1 MRKLLTCLMV
11 LVLLAPNALRADE
24 KKNAANNSKD
34 SYLPVYQV
42 KATAMDDNTV
52 KACWSWEEI
61 IPDKLLVNFE
71 SGDLSDTDFDNT
83 VSNYP
88 WVITENAYEGT
99 YAIKSSNEGKPN
111 STSAIEITVDVPYN
125 GVMGFNCRVSSE
137 TEYDFGRFY
146 IDDVMMLEMSGFKM
160 WQYRE
165 YEITEG
171 THTYRWEYKKDNGTD
186 KEEDAFFLDN
196 VKLFGEVEPFAGG
209 WVTYSDTAYVESVS
223 PGYNVPMWWGIK
235 FPRTESYKDM
245 VLSAISVF
253 DGEPGAGSYTA
264 NIFVGGDDAPATLVS
279 TQAFSLTGKEE
290 FVDVELTNPVVI
302 EGDQPLWITLHSV
315 DIFAPASGCE
325 YADDINSDWLSL
337 DGTNW
342 GHLKSDYD
350 FHYSW
355 MIKGYIENQ
364 EGKRIE
370 LAKERNNRAEFNS
383 YKVYRYECFAGEMSD
398 ETVTL
403 LAENVTDTMYMDYQ
417 WSNVNV
423 KDGTYQWGVSA
434 VYDGNNESSITWS
447 NIVDKNMIAEV
458 NVNVTTN
465 NDKTAEGTLVRF
477 INKSEPG
484 MEYDYEVVLDETG
497 THTWKKFRKGIY
509 EVTISNAGYYS
520 CYESDVMEIWDETT
534 LNCELEEIVAAV
546 NLYVSPTG
554 WAMWN
559 EDNDNDN
566 ALNYDVYLNNTFV
579 EKVTTTYF
587 QHTDVVVGQSYTTK
601 VIANYA
607 TGVSDPMT
615 YTWTFKDCE
624 NYEGVTDF
632 TVKYANNKA
641 VLNWNVPGIDVS
653 QEPQTLSF
661 SFETDLDQWTTI
673 DANNDGHVWYHSLQ
687 ANEHEVDPVEGHTGT
702 GYICSE
708 SFCNAFSALT
718 PDDYIVSPEK
728 IVATPTSKITFW
740 ASAQDAAYAAEHFG
754 VAVSTDGNTSAD
766 DFSTLSEWTL
776 TAKSAPKSQR
786 GTRDQG
792 NWYQYEADL
801 SSYEGQEI
809 WVAIRH
815 FNTTDMFILLV
826 DDVELVD
833 VALMPELKDE
843 SLALGAFVYRDGELL
858 NTEPIRTGRFS
869 EPMPVETEREYCIR
883 VVYGGEKDD
892 TYYAM
897 SCPDCETLF
906 AEMLCDAPEDLYG
919 VQSANE
925 QGLMG
930 VRLVWPYAAP
940 TTNWLYYDNGLKL
953 DGIGGPETFLWGVM
967 FPAESLIGY
976 EGTSL
981 TKVTMYAN
989 AMSSGFIY
997 IYSGGITT
1005 PSSMLHAQQYATD
1018 GTAED
1023 FEEFEL
1029 TVPVELDITKNL
1041 WIVFS
1046 TNTGTIYPAG
1056 AAKDCGDP
1064 NSRWISMDGYTWEDM
1079 SIYGLN
1085 YSWMVRG
1092 YVSDNDKLGGET
1104 RALQHY
1110 NIYRGS
1116 SENDFELIDDTT
1128 EKTYFDLV
1136 NEGTYYYQVTA
1147 VYEQEG
1153 IECESDPANAYENE
1167 EQDYIIVVVKKGES
1181 LGENTVVTMVYP
1193 NPAKDVLNIN
1203 AEAMT
1208 RVSIMNTLGQTI
1220 YDQAVD
1226 TDDVVLDMTQFESGV
1241 YMLRITTENGV
1252 ATQRIMVNN

>member
-1 MRKLLTCLMV
+1 MRKFLTCLMV

-52 KACWSWEEI
+52 KACWSWSEI

-88 WVITENAYEGT
+88 WVITENACDGT

-137 TEYDFGRFY
+137 TEYDLGRFY
-146 IDDVMMLEMSGFKM
+146 IDDVLMLEMSGFKM

-264 NIFVGGDDAPATLVS
+264 NIFIGGDDAPATLVS

-290 FVDVELTNPVVI
+290 FVDVELATPVVI

-355 MIKGYIENQ
+355 MIKGYIENK

-434 VYDGNNESSITWS
+434 VYDGNNESTITWS

-509 EVTISNAGYYS
+509 EVTISNAGYNS
-520 CYESDVMEIWDETT
+520 CYESDVMEIWDNTT

-579 EKVTTTYF
+579 EKVTTAYF

-624 NYEGVTDF
+624 NYEGVSDF

-653 QEPQTLSF
+653 QEPQTLSY

-766 DFSTLSEWTL
+766 DFTTLSEWTL
-776 TAKSAPKSQR
+776 TAKSAPKAQR

-1208 RVSIMNTLGQTI
+1208 RVSIMNTLGQTV
-1220 YDQAVD
+1220 YDKAVD

>member
-1 MRKLLTCLMV
+1 
-11 LVLLAPNALRADE
+11 
-24 KKNAANNSKD
+24 
-34 SYLPVYQV
+34 
-42 KATAMDDNTV
+42 
-52 KACWSWEEI
+52 
-61 IPDKLLVNFE
+61 
-71 SGDLSDTDFDNT
+71 
-83 VSNYP
+83 
-88 WVITENAYEGT
+88 
-99 YAIKSSNEGKPN
+99 
-111 STSAIEITVDVPYN
+111 
-125 GVMGFNCRVSSE
+125 
-137 TEYDFGRFY
+137 
-146 IDDVMMLEMSGFKM
+146 
-160 WQYRE
+160 
-165 YEITEG
+165 
-171 THTYRWEYKKDNGTD
+171 
-186 KEEDAFFLDN
+186 
-196 VKLFGEVEPFAGG
+196 
-209 WVTYSDTAYVESVS
+209 
-223 PGYNVPMWWGIK
+223 
-235 FPRTESYKDM
+235 
-245 VLSAISVF
+245 
-253 DGEPGAGSYTA
+253 
-264 NIFVGGDDAPATLVS
+264 
-279 TQAFSLTGKEE
+279 
-290 FVDVELTNPVVI
+290 
-302 EGDQPLWITLHSV
+302 
-315 DIFAPASGCE
+315 
-325 YADDINSDWLSL
+325 
-337 DGTNW
+337 
-342 GHLKSDYD
+342 
-350 FHYSW
+350 
-355 MIKGYIENQ
+355 
-364 EGKRIE
+364 
-370 LAKERNNRAEFNS
+370 
-383 YKVYRYECFAGEMSD
+383 
-398 ETVTL
+398 
-403 LAENVTDTMYMDYQ
+403 
-417 WSNVNV
+417 
-423 KDGTYQWGVSA
+423 
-434 VYDGNNESSITWS
+434 
-447 NIVDKNMIAEV
+447 
-458 NVNVTTN
+458 
-465 NDKTAEGTLVRF
+465 
-477 INKSEPG
+477 
-484 MEYDYEVVLDETG
+484 
-497 THTWKKFRKGIY
+497 
-509 EVTISNAGYYS
+509 
-520 CYESDVMEIWDETT
+520 
-534 LNCELEEIVAAV
+534 
-546 NLYVSPTG
+546 
-554 WAMWN
+554 
-559 EDNDNDN
+559 
-566 ALNYDVYLNNTFV
+566 
-579 EKVTTTYF
+579 
-587 QHTDVVVGQSYTTK
+587 
-601 VIANYA
+601 
-607 TGVSDPMT
+607 
-615 YTWTFKDCE
+615 
-624 NYEGVTDF
+624 
-632 TVKYANNKA
+632 
-641 VLNWNVPGIDVS
+641 
-653 QEPQTLSF
+653 
-661 SFETDLDQWTTI
+661 
-673 DANNDGHVWYHSLQ
+673 
-687 ANEHEVDPVEGHTGT
+687 
-702 GYICSE
+702 
-708 SFCNAFSALT
+708 
-718 PDDYIVSPEK
+718 
-728 IVATPTSKITFW
+728 
-740 ASAQDAAYAAEHFG
+740 
-754 VAVSTDGNTSAD
+754 
-766 DFSTLSEWTL
+766 
-776 TAKSAPKSQR
+776 
-786 GTRDQG
+786 
-792 NWYQYEADL
+792 
-801 SSYEGQEI
+801 
-809 WVAIRH
+809 
-815 FNTTDMFILLV
+815 
-826 DDVELVD
+826 
-833 VALMPELKDE
+833 MPELKDE

>member
-1 MRKLLTCLMV
+1 MRKFLTCLMV

-52 KACWSWEEI
+52 KACWSWSEI

-88 WVITENAYEGT
+88 WVITENACDGT

-137 TEYDFGRFY
+137 TEYDLGRFY
-146 IDDVMMLEMSGFKM
+146 IDDVLMLEMSGFKM

-264 NIFVGGDDAPATLVS
+264 NIFIGGDDAPATLVS

-290 FVDVELTNPVVI
+290 FVDVELATPVVI

-342 GHLKSDYD
+342 AHLKSDYD

-355 MIKGYIENQ
+355 MIKGYIENK

-624 NYEGVTDF
+624 NYEGVSDF

-641 VLNWNVPGIDVS
+641 VLNWSVPGIDVS
-653 QEPQTLSF
+653 QEPQTLSY

-673 DANNDGHVWYHSLQ
+673 DGNNDGHVWYHSLQ

-766 DFSTLSEWTL
+766 DFTTLSEWTL
-776 TAKSAPKSQR
+776 TAKSAPKAQR

-1029 TVPVELDITKNL
+1029 TVPVELDITKSL

-1056 AAKDCGDP
+1056 VAKDCGDP

-1208 RVSIMNTLGQTI
+1208 RVSIMNTLGQTV
-1220 YDQAVD
+1220 YDKAVD

>member
-1 MRKLLTCLMV
+1 MRKFLTCLMV

-52 KACWSWEEI
+52 KACWSWSEI

-88 WVITENAYEGT
+88 WVITENACDGT

-137 TEYDFGRFY
+137 TEYDLGRFY
-146 IDDVMMLEMSGFKM
+146 IDGVMMLETSGFKM

-264 NIFVGGDDAPATLVS
+264 NIFIGGDDAPATLVS

-1167 EQDYIIVVVKKGES
+1167 EQDYIIVVVKKGE
-1181 LGENTVVTMVYP
+1181 
-1193 NPAKDVLNIN
+1193 
-1203 AEAMT
+1203 
-1208 RVSIMNTLGQTI
+1208 
-1220 YDQAVD
+1220 
-1226 TDDVVLDMTQFESGV
+1226 
-1241 YMLRITTENGV
+1241 
-1252 ATQRIMVNN
+1252 

>member
-1 MRKLLTCLMV
+1 MRKFLTCLMV

-24 KKNAANNSKD
+24 KKRD
-34 SYLPVYQV
+34 SYQPVYQV
-42 KATAMDDNTV
+42 KADAMNDNTV
-52 KACWSWEEI
+52 KACWSWDEI
-61 IPDKLLVNFE
+61 VPDKLMINFE
-71 SGDLSDTDFDNT
+71 SGEISQGDFNNE

-99 YAIKSSNEGKPN
+99 YAIKSSNEGKAN
-111 STSAIEITVDVPYN
+111 STSAIEITVDVPYD

-137 TEYDFGRFY
+137 TKYDFGRFY
-146 IDDVMMLEMSGFKM
+146 IDGVMMLETSGLKM
-160 WQYRE
+160 WQYKE

-186 KEEDAFFLDN
+186 KEEDTFYLDN
-196 VKLFGEVEPFAGG
+196 IKLFGEVEPFEGG
-209 WVTYSDTAYVESVS
+209 WITYSDTAYVESVS
-223 PGYNVPMWWGIK
+223 PGYNAQMWWGIK

-253 DGEPGAGSYTA
+253 DGQPGAGNYTA
-264 NIFVGGDDAPATLVS
+264 NIFMGGENAPEELVS
-279 TQAFSLTGKEE
+279 TQTFSLSGSEE
-290 FVDVELTNPVVI
+290 FVDVALSNPVEI
-302 EGDQPLWITLHSV
+302 EGDQPLWITLHST
-315 DIFAPASGCE
+315 DIFAPAAGCE

-337 DGTNW
+337 NGTDW
-342 GHLKSDYD
+342 GHIKSDYG

-355 MIKGYIENQ
+355 MIKGYVENVD
-364 EGKRIE
+364 GKRAE
-370 LAKERNNRAEFNS
+370 LANEENRAEFNS
-383 YKVYRYECFAGEMSD
+383 YKVYRYDCFAGEMS
-398 ETVTL
+398 EQTVTL
-403 LAENVTDTMYMDYQ
+403 LAENVTDTLFLDNDWAGME
-417 WSNVNV
+417 
-423 KDGTYQWGVSA
+423 DGIYQWGVSA
-434 VYDGNNESSITWS
+434 VYDGNNESTITWS
-447 NIVDKNMIAEV
+447 NIVDKNMVAEV
-458 NVNVTTN
+458 SVNVTTN
-465 NDKTAEGTLVRF
+465 NDKTPEGTLVKF
-477 INKSEPG
+477 VNMSEPG

-497 THTWKKFRKGIY
+497 ACTWKKFRKGIY
-509 EVTISNAGYYS
+509 EVTISSAGYYS
-520 CYESDVMEIWDETT
+520 CYESEVMEIWDATT

-559 EDNDNDN
+559 EDQNGSN
-566 ALNYDVYLNNTFV
+566 ALSYDVYLNNTFL
-579 EKVTTTYF
+579 EQVTTTYY
-587 QHTDVVVGQSYTTK
+587 QHTDLVVGQSYTTK

-615 YTWTFKDCE
+615 YTWTNKDCD
-624 NYEGVTDF
+624 NYEGVSEF
-632 TVKYANNKA
+632 TVKYANGKA
-641 VLNWNVPGIDVS
+641 VLNWSVPGIDVS
-653 QEPQTLSF
+653 QEPNTLSY
-661 SFETDLDQWTTI
+661 SFDTDLDQWTNI
-673 DANNDGHVWYHSLQ
+673 DADNDGHAWYHSSECE
-687 ANEHEVDPVEGHTGT
+687 EHEVDPVEPHTGA
-702 GYICSE
+702 GYLCSE
-708 SFCNAFSALT
+708 SFCNAFTALT
-718 PDDYIVSPEK
+718 PDDYLVSPEK
-728 IVATPTSKITFW
+728 VVATATSKITFW

-754 VAVSTDGNTSAD
+754 VAVSSDGNTSAE
-766 DFSTLSEWTL
+766 DFTMLAEWTM
-776 TAKSAPKSQR
+776 TAKSGAKSQR
-786 GTRDQG
+786 GTRNQG

-826 DDVELVD
+826 DDVQLVD
-833 VALMPELKDE
+833 VALIPEVKDDAE
-843 SLALGAFVYRDGELL
+843 PLGAMVYRDGELL
-858 NTEPIRTGRFS
+858 NTTPIRTGRFS
-869 EPMPVETEREYCIR
+869 ESMPVEIEREYCIR

-906 AEMLCDAPEDLYG
+906 SQMLCDAPEDLYG
-919 VQSANE
+919 IQSSNE

-953 DGIGGPETFLWGVM
+953 DGVGGPETFLWGVM

-989 AMSSGFIY
+989 AMSEGFIY

-1005 PSSMLHAQQYATD
+1005 PAAMVHAQQYATD
-1018 GTAED
+1018 GVAGD
-1023 FEEFEL
+1023 FEEYVL
-1029 TVPVELDITKNL
+1029 TTPVKLDTSKNL

-1046 TNTGTIYPAG
+1046 TNTGTIFPAG
-1056 AAKDCGDP
+1056 VASDCGDP
-1064 NSRWISMDGYTWEDM
+1064 NSRWISLDGYTWEDM

-1092 YVSDNDKLGGET
+1092 YVSDDDKLGGET

-1116 SENDFELIDDTT
+1116 SENDFELIDNTT
-1128 EKTYFDLV
+1128 ENTYFDLV
-1136 NEGTYYYQVTA
+1136 NEGTYYYQLTA
-1147 VYEQEG
+1147 LYEQEG

-1167 EQDYIIVVVKKGES
+1167 EQDYIIVIVKKGES
-1181 LGENTVVTMVYP
+1181 LDENTFVTMVYP

-1208 RVSIMNTLGQTI
+1208 RVSIINTLGQTI
-1220 YDQAVD
+1220 YDRAVD
-1226 TDDVVLDMTQFESGV
+1226 ADDVVLDMTQFESGV

>member
-1 MRKLLTCLMV
+1 MRKFLTCLMV
-11 LVLLAPNALRADE
+11 LVLLAPNTLRADE

-52 KACWSWEEI
+52 KACWSWSEI

-88 WVITENAYEGT
+88 WVITENACDGT

-137 TEYDFGRFY
+137 TEYDLGRFY
-146 IDDVMMLEMSGFKM
+146 IDDVLMLETSGFKM

-264 NIFVGGDDAPATLVS
+264 NIYMGGENAPEELVS
-279 TQAFSLTGKEE
+279 TQTFSLSGSKK
-290 FVDVELTNPVVI
+290 FVDVELITPVVI

-355 MIKGYIENQ
+355 MIKGYIENK

-370 LAKERNNRAEFNS
+370 LAKKRNNRAEFNS

-559 EDNDNDN
+559 EDQNSSN
-566 ALNYDVYLNNTFV
+566 ALSYDVYLNNTLL
-579 EKVTTTYF
+579 EQVTTTYY
-587 QHTDVVVGQSYTTK
+587 QHTDLVVGQSYTTK

-624 NYEGVTDF
+624 NYEGVSDF
-632 TVKYANNKA
+632 TVKYANGKA
-641 VLNWNVPGIDVS
+641 VLNWAVPGIDVS
-653 QEPQTLSF
+653 QEPQTLSY
-661 SFETDLDQWTTI
+661 SFDTNLDQWTTI
-673 DANNDGHVWYHSLQ
+673 DGNNDGHVWYHSSE
-687 ANEHEVDPVEGHTGT
+687 ANDHEVDPVEPHTGE
-702 GYICSE
+702 GYLCSE

-718 PDDYIVSPEK
+718 PDDYLVSPEK

-754 VAVSTDGNTSAD
+754 VAVSADGNTSAD
-766 DFSTLSEWTL
+766 DFTMLTEWTL
-776 TAKSAPKSQR
+776 TAKSAPKAQR

-940 TTNWLYYDNGLKL
+940 TSNWLYYDNGLKL
-953 DGIGGPETFLWGVM
+953 DGIGGPETFLWGIM
-967 FPAESLIGY
+967 FPSESLIGY

-997 IYSGGITT
+997 IYSGGLTT
-1005 PSSMLHAQQYATD
+1005 PSAMVHAQQYATD

-1029 TVPVELDITKNL
+1029 TVPVELDVTKSL

-1046 TNTGTIYPAG
+1046 TNTGTIFPAG

-1208 RVSIMNTLGQTI
+1208 RVSIINTLGQTI
-1220 YDQAVD
+1220 YDRAVD
-1226 TDDVVLDMTQFESGV
+1226 ADDVVLDMTQFESGV

>member
-24 KKNAANNSKD
+24 KKRAANNSKD

-42 KATAMDDNTV
+42 KAEAMNDNTV

-61 IPDKLLVNFE
+61 VPDKLMINFE
-71 SGDLSDTDFDNT
+71 SGEISQGDFDNT

-88 WVITENAYEGT
+88 WVITENAFEGT

-111 STSAIEITVDVPYN
+111 STSAIEITVDVPYD

-196 VKLFGEVEPFAGG
+196 IKLFGEVEPFAGG

-245 VLSAISVF
+245 VLSAVSIF
-253 DGEPGAGSYTA
+253 DAQPGAGNYTA
-264 NIFVGGDDAPATLVS
+264 NIFIGGDDAPATLVS
-279 TQAFSLTGKEE
+279 TQAFALTGKEE
-290 FVDVELTNPVVI
+290 FVDVELTTPVVI
-302 EGDQPLWITLHSV
+302 EGDQPLWITFYTS

-337 DGTNW
+337 NGTDW

-370 LAKERNNRAEFNS
+370 LAKEEKNRAEFNS
-383 YKVYRYECFAGEMSD
+383 YKVYRYDCFAGEMS
-398 ETVTL
+398 EQTVTL
-403 LAENVTDTMYMDYQ
+403 LAENVTDTLFLDNEWANME
-417 WSNVNV
+417 
-423 KDGTYQWGVSA
+423 DGIYQWGVSA
-434 VYDGNNESSITWS
+434 VYDGNNESTITWS
-447 NIVDKNMIAEV
+447 NIVDKNMVAEV

-559 EDNDNDN
+559 EGEDNDN
-566 ALNYDVYLNNTFV
+566 ALSYDVYLNNTFV

-624 NYEGVTDF
+624 NYEGVSDF
-632 TVKYANNKA
+632 TVKYANGKA

-653 QEPQTLSF
+653 QEPQTLSY

-673 DANNDGHVWYHSLQ
+673 DANNDGHVWYHSSQ
-687 ANEHEVDPVEGHTGT
+687 ANEHEVDPVEAHTGA

-718 PDDYIVSPEK
+718 PDDYLVSPEK
-728 IVATPTSKITFW
+728 IIATSTSKITFW

-754 VAVSTDGNTSAD
+754 VAVSADGNTSAD
-766 DFSTLSEWTL
+766 DFTMLSEWSL
-776 TAKSAPKSQR
+776 TAKSAPKAQR

-833 VALMPELKDE
+833 VAVMPELKDE

-869 EPMPVETEREYCIR
+869 ENMAVETEREYCIR

-953 DGIGGPETFLWGVM
+953 DGVGGPETFLWGVM

-1005 PSSMLHAQQYATD
+1005 PSAMVHAQQYSTD

-1029 TVPVELDITKNL
+1029 TVPVELDITKSL

-1046 TNTGTIYPAG
+1046 TNTGTIWPAG
-1056 AAKDCGDP
+1056 VAQDCGNP

-1116 SENDFELIDDTT
+1116 SENNFELIDDTT

-1193 NPAKDVLNIN
+1193 NPAKDGLNIN

-1208 RVSIMNTLGQTI
+1208 RVSIINTLGQTI

>member
-1 MRKLLTCLMV
+1 MRKFLTCLMV

-52 KACWSWEEI
+52 KACWSWSEI

-88 WVITENAYEGT
+88 WVITENACDGT

-137 TEYDFGRFY
+137 TEYDLGRFY
-146 IDDVMMLEMSGFKM
+146 IDDVLMLEMSGFKM

-509 EVTISNAGYYS
+509 EVTISNAGYNS

-559 EDNDNDN
+559 EDQNGSN
-566 ALNYDVYLNNTFV
+566 ALSYDVYLNNTLL
-579 EKVTTTYF
+579 EQVTTTYF

-615 YTWTFKDCE
+615 YTWTFEDCE
-624 NYEGVTDF
+624 NYEGVSDF

-653 QEPQTLSF
+653 QEPQTLSY

-673 DANNDGHVWYHSLQ
+673 DGNNDGHVWYHSLQ

-718 PDDYIVSPEK
+718 PDDYLVSPEK

-754 VAVSTDGNTSAD
+754 VAVSADSNTSAD
-766 DFSTLSEWTL
+766 DFTMLSEWTL
-776 TAKSAPKSQR
+776 TAKSAPKTQR

-792 NWYQYEADL
+792 NWYQFEADL

-833 VALMPELKDE
+833 VALMPEVKDE

-869 EPMPVETEREYCIR
+869 ENMPVETEREYCIR

-940 TTNWLYYDNGLKL
+940 TTNWLYYDDGLKL

-1056 AAKDCGDP
+1056 VAKDCGDP

-1079 SIYGLN
+1079 SNYGLN

-1167 EQDYIIVVVKKGES
+1167 DQDYIIVVVKKGES

-1226 TDDVVLDMTQFESGV
+1226 TDDVVLDMTQFEAGV

>member
-1 MRKLLTCLMV
+1 MRKFLTCLMV

-223 PGYNVPMWWGIK
+223 PGYNAQMWWGIK

-253 DGEPGAGSYTA
+253 DAQPGAGNYTA
-264 NIFVGGDDAPATLVS
+264 NIFVGGDDAPATLSS
-279 TQAFSLTGKEE
+279 TQTFSLTGKEE

-302 EGDQPLWITLHSV
+302 EGDQPLWITLHTT

-325 YADDINSDWLSL
+325 YADDINSDWISL
-337 DGTNW
+337 NGTDW

-370 LAKERNNRAEFNS
+370 LANEEKNRAEFNS
-383 YKVYRYECFAGEMSD
+383 YKVYRYDCFAGEMS
-398 ETVTL
+398 EQTVTL
-403 LAENVTDTMYMDYQ
+403 LAENVTDTLYLDNEWANME
-417 WSNVNV
+417 
-423 KDGTYQWGVSA
+423 DGIYQWGVSA
-434 VYDGNNESSITWS
+434 VYDGNNESTITWS

-559 EDNDNDN
+559 EGEDNDN
-566 ALNYDVYLNNTFV
+566 ALSYDIYLNNTLL
-579 EKVTTTYF
+579 EQVTTTYY

-601 VIANYA
+601 VVANYA

-624 NYEGVTDF
+624 NYEGVSDF
-632 TVKYANNKA
+632 TVKYANSKA
-641 VLNWNVPGIDVS
+641 VLNWSVPGIDVS
-653 QEPQTLSF
+653 QEPQTLSY

-673 DANNDGHVWYHSLQ
+673 DGNNDGHVWYHSLQ

-826 DDVELVD
+826 DDVELVG

-940 TTNWLYYDNGLKL
+940 TTNWLYYDDGLKL

-997 IYSGGITT
+997 IYSGGLTT
-1005 PSSMLHAQQYATD
+1005 PSAMVHAQQYATD

-1029 TVPVELDITKNL
+1029 TVPVELDITKSL

-1208 RVSIMNTLGQTI
+1208 RVSIINTLGQTV
-1220 YDQAVD
+1220 YDKAVD
-1226 TDDVVLDMTQFESGV
+1226 TDDVVLDMTQFEAGV

>member
-1 MRKLLTCLMV
+1 MRKFLTCLMV

-52 KACWSWEEI
+52 KACWSWSEI

-88 WVITENAYEGT
+88 WVITENACDGT

-137 TEYDFGRFY
+137 TEYDLGRFY
-146 IDDVMMLEMSGFKM
+146 IDDVLMLEMSGFKM

-355 MIKGYIENQ
+355 MIKGYIENK

-520 CYESDVMEIWDETT
+520 CYESDVMEIWDNTT

-579 EKVTTTYF
+579 EKVTTAYF

-624 NYEGVTDF
+624 NYEGVSDF
-632 TVKYANNKA
+632 TVKYANGKA
-641 VLNWNVPGIDVS
+641 VLNWAVPGIDVS
-653 QEPQTLSF
+653 QEPQTLSY

-673 DANNDGHVWYHSLQ
+673 DGNNDGHVWYHSLQ

-1208 RVSIMNTLGQTI
+1208 RVSIMNTLGQTV
-1220 YDQAVD
+1220 YDKAVD

>member
-1 MRKLLTCLMV
+1 MRKFLTCLMV

-52 KACWSWEEI
+52 KACWSWSEI

-88 WVITENAYEGT
+88 WVITENACDGT

-137 TEYDFGRFY
+137 TEYDLGRFY
-146 IDDVMMLEMSGFKM
+146 IDDVLMLEMSGFKM

-264 NIFVGGDDAPATLVS
+264 NIFIGGDDAPATLVS

-290 FVDVELTNPVVI
+290 FVDVELATPVVI

-342 GHLKSDYD
+342 AHLKSDYD

-355 MIKGYIENQ
+355 MIKGYIENK

-579 EKVTTTYF
+579 EKVTTAYF

-624 NYEGVTDF
+624 NYEGVSDF

-641 VLNWNVPGIDVS
+641 VLNWAVPGIDVS
-653 QEPQTLSF
+653 QEPQTLSY

-673 DANNDGHVWYHSLQ
+673 DGNNDGHVWYHSLQ

-766 DFSTLSEWTL
+766 DFTTLSEWTL

-1029 TVPVELDITKNL
+1029 TVPVELDITKSL

-1208 RVSIMNTLGQTI
+1208 RVSIMNTLGQTV
-1220 YDQAVD
+1220 YDKAVD

>member
-223 PGYNVPMWWGIK
+223 PGYNAQMWWGIK

-253 DGEPGAGSYTA
+253 DAQPGAGNYTA
-264 NIFVGGDDAPATLVS
+264 NIFVGGDDAPATLAS
-279 TQAFSLTGKEE
+279 TQTFSLTGKEE
-290 FVDVELTNPVVI
+290 FVDVELSNPVEI
-302 EGDQPLWITLHSV
+302 EGDQPLWITLHTT
-315 DIFAPASGCE
+315 DIFAPAAGCE

-342 GHLKSDYD
+342 GHIKSDYD

-370 LAKERNNRAEFNS
+370 LAKEEKNRAEFNS
-383 YKVYRYECFAGEMSD
+383 YKVYRYDCFAGEISD

-403 LAENVTDTMYMDYQ
+403 LAENVTDTLFLDNQ
-417 WSNVNV
+417 WANME
-423 KDGTYQWGVSA
+423 DGIYQWGVSA
-434 VYDGNNESSITWS
+434 VYDGNNESTITWS

-497 THTWKKFRKGIY
+497 VHTWKKFRKGIY
-509 EVTISNAGYYS
+509 EVTISNDGYYS
-520 CYESDVMEIWDETT
+520 CYESEIMEIWDNTT

-554 WAMWN
+554 WAMWD
-559 EDNDNDN
+559 EDQNSSN
-566 ALNYDVYLNNTFV
+566 ALSYDIYLNNTFL
-579 EKVTTTYF
+579 EQITTTYY
-587 QHTDVVVGQSYTTK
+587 QHTDLVVGQSYTTK

-607 TGVSDPMT
+607 TGTSDPMT

-624 NYEGVTDF
+624 NYEGVSDF
-632 TVKYANNKA
+632 TLKYANGRA
-641 VLNWNVPGIDVS
+641 VLNWVVPGIDAS
-653 QEPQTLSF
+653 LEPQTLTYG
-661 SFETDLDQWTTI
+661 FENDDLDEWTTI
-673 DANNDGHVWYHSLQ
+673 DGNNDGHVWYHSVE
-687 ANEHEVDPVEGHTGT
+687 ANSHDVDPVDAHTGN

-708 SFCNAFSALT
+708 SFCNSLGALE
-718 PDDYIVSPEK
+718 PDDYLVSPEK
-728 IVATPTSKITFW
+728 IVATATSRITFW
-740 ASAQDAAYAAEHFG
+740 VSAQDAGYAGEHFG
-754 VAVSTDGNTSAD
+754 VAISTDGNTSAY
-766 DFSTLSEWTL
+766 DFTTVSEWTL
-776 TAKSAPKSQR
+776 VAKSASHKAERNSK
-786 GTRDQG
+786 DQG
-792 NWYQYEADL
+792 RWFQYEVDL

-815 FNTTDMFILLV
+815 FDVSDMFILLV
-826 DDVELVD
+826 DDIELVD
-833 VALMPELKDE
+833 VAIPSESKDE
-843 SLALGAFVYRDGELL
+843 SLALGAIVYRDGELL
-858 NTEPIRTGRFS
+858 TPTPIRTGRYS
-869 EPMPVETEREYCIR
+869 EPMAVQTEREYCVK
-883 VVYGGEKDD
+883 VVYGGENDV

-897 SCPDCETLF
+897 SCPECETLF
-906 AEMLCDAPEDLYG
+906 SQMQCDAPEDLYG
-919 VQSANE
+919 VQSLNDNNK
-925 QGLMG
+925 LG
-930 VRLVWPYAAP
+930 VRLVWPYEAP
-940 TTNWLYYDNGLKL
+940 TSNWLYYDDGLKL
-953 DGIGGPETFLWGVM
+953 DGIGGPQMFSWGVM
-967 FPAESLIGY
+967 FPASSLIGY
-976 EGTSL
+976 AGTTL
-981 TKVTMYAN
+981 TKVSMYDN
-989 AMSSGFIY
+989 AMSSGYIN
-997 IYSGGITT
+997 IYSGGTT
-1005 PSSMLHAQQYATD
+1005 EPGEMVHSQQYTST
-1018 GTAED
+1018 GTED
-1023 FEEFEL
+1023 FVEFQITLPFE
-1029 TVPVELDITKNL
+1029 VDVTKNL
-1041 WIVFS
+1041 WIVF
-1046 TNTGTIYPAG
+1046 TTYNGDLYPA
-1056 AAKDCGDP
+1056 AAAYNCGDP
-1064 NSRWISMDGYTWEDM
+1064 NSRWISMDGITWEDI
-1079 SIYGLN
+1079 SDYGLN
-1085 YSWMVRG
+1085 YSWMI
-1092 YVSDNDKLGGET
+1092 
-1104 RALQHY
+1104 RAYLSGDLKENSGRSLNHY
-1110 NIYRGS
+1110 NIYRGES
-1116 SENDFELIDDTT
+1116 AEEFELIAQCY
-1128 EKTYFDLV
+1128 EPTYFDV
-1136 NEGTYYYQVTA
+1136 VGEGEYYYQVTA
-1147 VYEQEG
+1147 VYMEEG
-1153 IECESDPANAYENE
+1153 HECESDPANAYENE
-1167 EQDYIIVVVKKGES
+1167 EQNYIVVEVS
-1181 LGENTVVTMVYP
+1181 TVSVSENDIEGLMVYP
-1193 NPAKDVLNIN
+1193 NPAKDVLNIS

-1208 RVSIMNTLGQTI
+1208 RVSIINTLGQTI

-1226 TDDVVLDMTQFESGV
+1226 SDQTVIDMSAYETGV

-1252 ATQRIMVNN
+1252 ATRRIMVNN

>member
-1 MRKLLTCLMV
+1 MRKFLTCLMV

-52 KACWSWEEI
+52 KACWSWSEI

-88 WVITENAYEGT
+88 WVITENACDGT

-137 TEYDFGRFY
+137 TEYDLGRFY
-146 IDDVMMLEMSGFKM
+146 IDGVMMLETSGFKM

-171 THTYRWEYKKDNGTD
+171 THTYRWEYKKDNGTNKGD
-186 KEEDAFFLDN
+186 DAFFLDN
-196 VKLFGEVEPFAGG
+196 VKLFGEVEPFEGG

-264 NIFVGGDDAPATLVS
+264 NIFIGGDDAPATLVS

-1208 RVSIMNTLGQTI
+1208 RVSIMNTLGQTV
-1220 YDQAVD
+1220 YDKAVD

>member
-1 MRKLLTCLMV
+1 MRKFLTCLMV

-52 KACWSWEEI
+52 KACWSWSEI

-88 WVITENAYEGT
+88 WVITENACDGT

-137 TEYDFGRFY
+137 TEYDLGRFY
-146 IDDVMMLEMSGFKM
+146 IDGVMMLETSGFKM

-290 FVDVELTNPVVI
+290 FVDVELATPVVI

-342 GHLKSDYD
+342 AHLKSDYD

-355 MIKGYIENQ
+355 MIKGYIENK

-624 NYEGVTDF
+624 NYEGVSDF

-653 QEPQTLSF
+653 QEPQTLSY

-776 TAKSAPKSQR
+776 TAKSAPKAQR

-1208 RVSIMNTLGQTI
+1208 RVSIMNTLGQTV
-1220 YDQAVD
+1220 YDKAVD